1 MNRNER
7 FIEIAKKC
15 VRNEGCL
22 GCPHSG
28 KDDCVGLLMA
38 DAIER
43 LEKQSAPVGCVDH
56 ESLAQSHSE
65 EIRKLND
72 KLADA
77 EITLERTQCELYE
90 AQKELTTLR
99 AVKATTEAFLGVK
112 IDG

>member
-7 FIEIAKKC
+7 FIEVAKKC

-43 LEKQSAPVGCVDH
+43 LEKQSEPIS
-56 ESLAQSHSE
+56 ENIAQSHSE
-65 EIRKLND
+65 EISKLND
-72 KLADA
+72 ELCRVTMERDNALRDLA
-77 EITLERTQCELYE
+77 ETKHELIHLRTI
-90 AQKELTTLR
+90 KS
-99 AVKATTEAFLGVK
+99 VVEAFLGREL
-112 IDG
+112 

>member
-43 LEKQSAPVGCVDH
+43 LEKQSAPVGYVDH

-72 KLADA
+72 ELCCCTMERDRARADLDKAQYELAH
-77 EITLERTQCELYE
+77 LRTI
-90 AQKELTTLR
+90 KS
-99 AVKATTEAFLGVK
+99 VVEAFLGREL
-112 IDG
+112 